1 MDLNTVRII
10 MTIISFVVFAGIIAW
25 AMAPANRKSFQEA
38 ALIPLDDD
46 DTIPPAKA
54 SMKGARHG

>member
-10 MTIISFVVFAGIIAW
+10 MTIVSFAVFTGIIAW
-25 AMAPANRKSFQEA
+25 ALAPANRQAFQEA

-46 DTIPPAKA
+46 AAIPPAQT
-54 SMKGARHG
+54 MTKGARHG